1 MKIGMSEIMFDDQ
14 SYKESIPAAGKIG
27 YDGIELRPKP
37 NHLPKDV
44 SPGDLGEIKRMI
56 SDAGLEVHCI
66 ACFTGNYARKSD
78 AECRE
83 QLEELARFIELAKE
97 LDCRALRH
105 WAAPISSADATDDDL
120 ARAAEWVGKA
130 CDTAAKDGIALC
142 LELHHKTII
151 DSVPAAMEFVD
162 RVGRDNLL
170 VIHDAANLY
179 QEGVEYGRNSIK
191 HLGDRL
197 FELHV
202 KDIVEVT
209 DDSNPEAGQ
218 PYKGRR
224 FVNRVVDEGGVDQYS
239 IFRGLK
245 EARFDGYVTVEA
257 GWLSRLD
264 PYEVAER
271 SYQRVRA
278 LLDHF
283 GL

>member
-44 SPGDLGEIKRMI
+44 SQADLAEIKRMVFD
-56 SDAGLEVHCI
+56 SGLEVHCI

-78 AECRE
+78 AECQA
-83 QLEELARFIELAKE
+83 QLDELRRFIELANE
-97 LDCRALRH
+97 LECKALRH
-105 WAAPISSADATDDDL
+105 WAAPVSSSDATEDDL

-130 CDTAAKDGIALC
+130 CDVAAKDDIALC

-151 DSVPAAMEFVD
+151 DSVPAAMAFVD
-162 RVGRDNLL
+162 RTGRDNLL

-179 QEGVEYGRNSIK
+179 QEGVEYGRQAVEQ
-191 HLGDRL
+191 LGDRL

-209 DDSNPEAGQ
+209 DDSNPEAGA

-224 FVNRVVDEGGVDQYS
+224 FVNRVIDEGGVDQYS
-239 IFRGLK
+239 IFQGLK

-264 PYEVAER
+264 PYEVATR
-271 SYQRVRA
+271 SYEKVRQ
-278 LLDHF
+278 LLSHF